1 MAKKS
6 SKRSSLTHSQ
16 KKRSAKIFSKR
27 KKNKKRASR
36 SLQKAR
42 PKTRRK
48 KQIKIK
54 RKRTKKV
61 KRPTLQEKG
70 LDLRIRKIKMK
81 IIGIGGGGG
90 SIISEIAPKL
100 NKIKFLAANTDVQ
113 ALKKSAKGIEKF
125 QFGRS
130 LTQGL
135 GTGMNP
141 EKGEKAASAEIE
153 RIKKIFRDQDFS
165 ILISCLGGGTG
176 AGATPIFAESARD
189 LKNYTLGIF
198 TLPFAFEGS
207 KRLEI
212 AENALEKI
220 RPHLNAVIIF
230 PNEKIFQV
238 ISQKTALREA
248 FSVVNKILADDIKGL
263 IEMLFSPGLINIDF
277 ADLKTILSGKGALAF
292 LNTVVVQGENRA
304 EEGAKKILEK
314 PFYEYNITGA
324 DKILFNITGGKD
336 LKITEVEK
344 ISRSIADSNRMAKI
358 IFGISENEKYR
369 GKIKITLLAVGCGE
383 KSKISIHKIR
393 RKISEIKEIVKI
405 TQPDP
410 ETKKRK
416 AESKNKRIKP
426 KPQRPKSKVSIQP
439 VQKKKTTENTDS
451 DKNPTSSPERKAETI
466 TKETITRRNALD
478 LKRDTEKTEKEYL
491 KYDAEWDVPAFL
503 RRKKA

>member
-6 SKRSSLTHSQ
+6 SKRSSSARSQ
-16 KKRSAKIFSKR
+16 KKRSVKRFSKR
-27 KKNKKRASR
+27 KKFKKRASR
-36 SLQKAR
+36 SSQRVR

-54 RKRTKKV
+54 RKKTKKA
-61 KRPTLQEKG
+61 KRPSFQEKS
-70 LDLRIRKIKMK
+70 LDLQVRKIKMK
-81 IIGIGGGGG
+81 VIGIGGGGG

-141 EKGEKAASAEIE
+141 EKGERAASAEIE
-153 RIKKIFRDQDFS
+153 RIKKIFRGQDFS
-165 ILISCLGGGTG
+165 IIISCLGGGTG
-176 AGATPIFAESARD
+176 AGATSIFAKSARD

-198 TLPFAFEGS
+198 TLPFAFEGR

-220 RPHLNAVIIF
+220 KPHLNAVIIF
-230 PNEKIFQV
+230 PNERIFQV
-238 ISQKTALREA
+238 ISQKTALKEA
-248 FSVVNKILADDIKGL
+248 FSIVNKILAEDIKGL

-277 ADLKTILSGKGALAF
+277 ADLKTILSGKGALSF

-304 EEGAKKILEK
+304 EEGSKKILEN
-314 PFYEYNITGA
+314 PFYEYGITGA
-324 DKILFNITGGKD
+324 DKILFNIAGGKD

-369 GKIKITLLAVGCGE
+369 GKIKITLLAVGCG
-383 KSKISIHKIR
+383 KKPKISIHKVK
-393 RKISEIKEIVKI
+393 RKTSKIKEIVTIIPSK
-405 TQPDP
+405 P
-410 ETKKRK
+410 EIKKRK
-416 AESKNKRIKP
+416 AKSKKKKMKSKP
-426 KPQRPKSKVSIQP
+426 RRPQSKVSIQP
-439 VQKKKTTENTDS
+439 VPKKKTIENKDS
-451 DKNPTSSPERKAETI
+451 DKNSTSSPERKAET
-466 TKETITRRNALD
+466 TTRRNALD
-478 LKRDTEKTEKEYL
+478 LKRDTEKIEKEYL

-503 RRKKA
+503 RRGKKA